1 MALEGVLAVTEK
13 GSGRMG
19 GFATRSSADALRLR
33 PEVAELKYDDVDLS
47 VGAHPRAG
55 TVGACFY
62 PEN

>member
-1 MALEGVLAVTEK
+1 
-13 GSGRMG
+13 MG

-33 PEVAELKYDDVDLS
+33 PEVAELMHDDVDLS
-47 VGAHPRAG
+47 VGAHTRAG